1 MWRRYWGWISMAGK
15 PSLTSKK
22 YTAIKI
28 MLNAQTPV
36 SEISEYMEVSESV
49 VYRVKNTQDFEEYQQ
64 SRRTAAIFA
73 TNKSAAADPQQV
85 EHIHHHE
92 QSVTIIANHYMAEEL
107 RKQTELLTIISNK
120 LAFIVDELCGTGQ
133 KKEENA

>member
-1 MWRRYWGWISMAGK
+1 MAGK
-15 PSLTSKK
+15 PSLTAKK

-49 VYRVKNTQDFEEYQQ
+49 VYRVKNTQDFEDYQQ

-73 TNKSAAADPQQV
+73 NNKGAAADPQQV

-92 QSVTIIANHYMAEEL
+92 QSVTVIANHYMAEEL
-107 RKQTELLTIISNK
+107 RKQTELLNLISNK
-120 LAFIVDELCGTGQ
+120 LAFIVDELCSTG
-133 KKEENA
+133 KKEEQA